1 MTICINND
9 LQKKFV
15 APALPVPPL
24 EYDQRYA
31 TDLIRVLRLYFNQID
46 NFQNAVAGILNG
58 TACEGDMNALPV
70 SIGGTNVDAFN
81 RLRVSNPLTLFD
93 SSHRYADNNLWAS
106 SITGTAAATFSADE
120 GLVNLTVGTASGDQI
135 IRETVKIF
143 SYQPGKSLLV
153 MNTFVMGTAKANL
166 RQRVGYYGAAN
177 GMYFERDGTSLYF
190 VERSAVTGSVVNT
203 RVAQQDWN
211 QDTLDGSGSV
221 SNPSGLT
228 LDASKAQILYMD
240 VEWLGLGTV
249 RMGFIINGVFVPAHN
264 FNHANLVSTTYITTA
279 SLPLRY
285 EMTNTAATASASTLK
300 QVCSTVI
307 SEGGYE
313 LRGAQLSIGNTITS
327 PRSLTTA
334 GTFYPVVS
342 IRLKSTRLDA
352 IVILTAISILGITN
366 NANYKWEVVAS
377 GSTTGGT
384 WVSAGTNS
392 AVEYNITGTAFS
404 STGGRILATGFFQ
417 GSNQGSNTIDIL
429 KAALF
434 SFQLERQPFT
444 ATPYEL
450 TLACTA
456 ASNGDQVLASLDWEE
471 ISR

>member
-1 MTICINND
+1 MSFLIQNAN
-9 LQKKFV
+9 V
-15 APALPVPPL
+15 VPPPNL
-24 EYDQRYA
+24 PLAPNVYESRYQEQFNN
-31 TDLIRVLRLYFNQID
+31 VLRLYFNRLDSLLRQI
-46 NFQNAVAGILNG
+46 VATTTPI
-58 TACEGDMNALPV
+58 PI
-70 SIGGTNVDAFN
+70 SIGGTNVDAFG
-81 RLRVSNPLTLFD
+81 RVRVSNPLTLFD
-93 SSHRYADNNLWAS
+93 SSHRYADNNLWAN

-135 IRETVKIF
+135 IRETIKVF
-143 SYQPGKSLLV
+143 AYQPGKSLLV
-153 MNTFVMGTAKANL
+153 MNTFVFGAAKDSL
-166 RQRVGYYGAAN
+166 RQRVGYFGAAN
-177 GMYFERDGTSLYF
+177 GIYFERDGTGLYM
-190 VERSAVTGSVVNT
+190 VERSSVTGSLTNT
-203 RVAQQDWN
+203 RVAQANWN
-211 QDTLDGSGSV
+211 QDPLDGTG
-221 SNPSGLT
+221 PSGLT

-249 RMGFIINGVFVPAHN
+249 RTGFIINGAFVPAHN
-264 FNHANLVSTTYITTA
+264 FDHANLITTTYITTA

-313 LRGAQLSIGNTITS
+313 LRGAQLSAGTTITA
-327 PRSLTTA
+327 PKTLTTA

-352 IVILTAISILGITN
+352 IVIMTAVSILGVTN

-377 GSTTGGT
+377 GTTTGGT

-417 GSNQGSNTIDIL
+417 GSNQGSSSVDIL
-429 KAALF
+429 KEALF
-434 SFQLERQPFT
+434 ANQLERDPFT
-444 ATPYEL
+444 ATPYEI
-450 TLACTA
+450 TLACTSA
-456 ASNGDQVLASLDWEE
+456 GGGDQVFGSVDWEE
-471 ISR
+471 VSR

>member
-1 MTICINND
+1 MTLIVTSEFELNRV
-9 LQKKFV
+9 V
-15 APALPVPPL
+15 APRLPTAPPDY
-24 EYDQRYA
+24 EKRYHDQFA
-31 TDLIRVLRLYFNQID
+31 DVLRLYFNRLD
-46 NFQNAVAGILNG
+46 NILGQLVA
-58 TACEGDMNALPV
+58 TMDSLPV
-70 SIGGTNVDAFN
+70 TIGGTNLDAFG

-106 SITGTAAATFSADE
+106 SITGTAAATFNQDE

-135 IRETVKIF
+135 IRETIKVF

-153 MNTFVMGTAKANL
+153 MSTFVMGDPKAGL

-177 GMYFERDGTSLYF
+177 GIYFERDGSTNYM
-190 VERSAVTGSVVNT
+190 VERSSVTGVLTNT
-203 RVAQQDWN
+203 RVAQANWN
-211 QDTLDGSGSV
+211 QDPLDGTG
-221 SNPSGLT
+221 PSGLT
-228 LDASKAQILYMD
+228 LDSSKAQILYMD

-249 RMGFIINGVFVPAHN
+249 RTGFIINGAFVPAHN
-264 FNHANLVSTTYITTA
+264 FDHANLVTTTYITTA

-313 LRGAQLSIGNTITS
+313 LRGAQLSAGNTITS
-327 PRSLTTA
+327 PRTLTTA

-366 NANYKWEVVAS
+366 NANYKWEVVMQ
-377 GSTTGGT
+377 GTTTGGT

-392 AVEYNITGTAFS
+392 GVEYNITGTSFS

-417 GSNQGSNTIDIL
+417 GSNQGSNSVDIL
-429 KAALF
+429 KEALF
-434 SFQLERQPFT
+434 ASQLEREPFT

-450 TLACTA
+450 TLACTS
-456 ASNGDQVLASLDWEE
+456 ASNGDQVLGSVDWEE